1 MASDYER
8 ISQENLEEYG
18 RNRTGWR
25 EDLLVDLYPDRTH
38 FVFELLQNAEDALRR
53 LKGNGSSGR
62 VGFVLA
68 DDAVRFS
75 HYGDPFTTEDV
86 RGVCAIARRAKERDL
101 TAIGRFGIG
110 FKSVYAITDN
120 PQVHSGDEHF
130 RVTDYVQP
138 AAVPP
143 IPLAEGETVITLPLK
158 EGAAPNDIAG
168 QFESLGDQ
176 RTLLFLRAIDEIA
189 WQAGGRSGLHRR
201 EETSEADGVRRIR
214 LLSEVDGEHQE
225 EEVWLVFSREV
236 RHEENSAG
244 YVEMAFRMTADD
256 EGEEAIEIIRDS
268 RLAAF
273 FPTEMPTGLGM
284 LVQGPYRTTPAR
296 DNIPRDDDWNRYLVE
311 ETACL
316 LVEVVRYLRDRRLL
330 TARTL
335 EALPLERTQ
344 FSEGFFAPLFNDL
357 HNAIWAEPL
366 LPRHRGGY
374 VAASRASL
382 TDDPRLRNLLSRKQ
396 LADLLGED
404 EPVAWLARDVSRN
417 DAPKLCRYLTEEQE
431 VVEIGTADLLALLRG
446 KTEFLKA
453 QTDSWIQSLYSYLG
467 RGRVGPHQLRGVPL
481 IRIEDG
487 TQVRLG
493 AGPGSAAF
501 LPTEPPSGFPNTVR
515 QAVCTSKPAREFL
528 ESLGLSEPD
537 LVDELV
543 RNTIPKYRDREAVG
557 AAQYGDDLRRITQ
570 IYRGASRDR
579 RERLVEALRDVPVV
593 RVVDAG
599 TGEPSFA
606 CPKDAY
612 LATPRL
618 RDLFKGVRGVLLA
631 DLPRLGRK
639 LEGEVAELLE
649 SCGALQT
656 LAIVERKESKPY
668 VEGGWNASYFWEP
681 FGITAQKRI
690 VMRLA
695 EGEREITRGKA
706 ERLTNRGLRGL
717 EPLLEYLATLPA
729 DDAET
734 RAGVLWDALRDAP
747 KDAFTGTYEWFRRIP
762 YRHPFAS
769 EAVHLLSDSAWVPSR
784 SGRLQTPGRVEF
796 ASLGWTADRYLESVI
811 TFRPPEPP
819 SMLAVAAKQAGVS
832 VEVLEQCA
840 ELKAKGVGDDEIQE
854 WLSEFRPRSAR
865 PDSASGDGAG
875 PDGGSSLLSGGAGG
889 VTQVPGGSRDVGEGP
904 AVGWDGTDGGSG
916 VDVPTRGRGEGPG
929 VGEPRF
935 RFISYIAT
943 QAESESDAD
952 PDGLSHE
959 RRMALE
965 RSALDYIVTLEPSLQ
980 PTRAG
985 NPGFDLCET
994 DESGTP
1000 VRWVEVKAMSRDLRS
1015 RPATLTHT
1023 QFDYAREKR
1032 EAYWI
1037 YVVEHAGTDR
1047 ANLVKIADPAGRAST
1062 YTFDEGWK
1070 DASTELPERQPQGSH
1085 RGALPH

>member
-18 RNRTGWR
+18 HNRKGWR

-53 LKGNGSSGR
+53 LNGNGSSGR

-68 DDAVRFS
+68 ADSVRFS

-86 RGVCAIARRAKERDL
+86 RGVCAIARRAKESDL

-110 FKSVYAITDN
+110 FKSVYAITDH
-120 PQVHSGDEHF
+120 PEVHSGDEHF
-130 RVTDYVQP
+130 TVTDYVQP
-138 AAVPP
+138 VAVPP

-158 EGAAPNDIAG
+158 EGVGMDAVAS
-168 QFESLGDQ
+168 QFESLGHQ

-189 WQAGGRSGLHRR
+189 WLAGGRSGSHRR
-201 EETSEADGVRRIR
+201 EEAPEADGVRRVK
-214 LLSEVDGEHQE
+214 LLSEVDGEHQG

-236 RHEENSAG
+236 RHEESSAG
-244 YVEMAFRMTADD
+244 YVELAFRMTADD
-256 EGEEAIEIIRDS
+256 QGEETIDIIRDS

-316 LVEVVRYLRDRRLL
+316 LVEVVRYLRDRGLL
-330 TARTL
+330 TARTF
-335 EALPLERTQ
+335 EALPLDRTQ

-382 TDDPRLRNLLSRKQ
+382 TDDPRLRSLVSRKQ

-404 EPVAWLARDVSRN
+404 EAVAWLAGDVSRN
-417 DAPKLCRYLTEEQE
+417 ETPKLCRYLTEEQE
-431 VVEIGTADLLALLRG
+431 VVEIGTSGLLESLWG
-446 KTEFLKA
+446 NTEFLKA
-453 QTDSWIQSLYSYLG
+453 QTDRWIQRLYSYLG
-467 RGRVGPHQLRGVPL
+467 QRRVRPHQLRGVPL

-493 AGPGSAAF
+493 TGPGPAAF

-515 QAVCTSKPAREFL
+515 QTVCTSKSAREFL
-528 ESLGLSEPD
+528 ESLELSEPD

-543 RNTIPKYRDREAVG
+543 RNTIPKYRDGDAVG

-579 RERLVEALRDVPVV
+579 RERLAETLRDVPFV
-593 RVVDAG
+593 RAVDAG
-599 TGEPSFA
+599 TGEHSFV
-606 CPKDAY
+606 CPEDAY

-656 LAIVERKESKPY
+656 LATVERRESKPY
-668 VEGGWNASYFWEP
+668 VEGGWNPSYRWEP
-681 FGITAQKRI
+681 FGISAQKRL

-695 EGEREITRGKA
+695 EGEGDITRGKA
-706 ERLTNRGLRGL
+706 ERLTNRGIRGL
-717 EPLLEYLATLPA
+717 EPLLEHLATLPA

-747 KDAFTGTYEWFRRIP
+747 RDAFTGTYEWFRRIP

-769 EAVHLLSDSAWVPSR
+769 ETVGLLSDSEWVPSR
-784 SGRLQTPGRVEF
+784 SGRLQTPDRVEF
-796 ASLGWTADRYLESVI
+796 APLGWTADRHLESI
-811 TFRPPEPP
+811 IKFRPPEPP

-840 ELKAKGVGDDEIQE
+840 ELKAQGVGDDEIQE

-865 PDSASGDGAG
+865 PDSASGDGVG
-875 PDGGSSLLSGGAGG
+875 PDGGSSLLPGGVGG
-889 VTQVPGGSRDVGEGP
+889 VTQVPGGSRGVGEGP
-904 AVGWDGTDGGSG
+904 TIGRDGADGGSG
-916 VDVPTRGRGEGPG
+916 VDVPTRGRGEGAG

-943 QAESESDAD
+943 QAGSESDAD

-980 PTRAG
+980 RTPAN
-985 NPGFDLCET
+985 NPGFDLYET
-994 DESGTP
+994 DESGEP
-1000 VRWVEVKAMSRDLRS
+1000 VRWVEVKAMSHDLRS

-1023 QFDYAREKR
+1023 QFDYAREKG
-1032 EAYWI
+1032 EAYWL

-1047 ANLVKIADPAGRAST
+1047 ANIVKIANPVGRAST
-1062 YTFDEGWK
+1062 YTFDEGWR
-1070 DASTELPERQPQGSH
+1070 DAPPGLPERQPRDSNS
-1085 RGALPH
+1085 GALPH